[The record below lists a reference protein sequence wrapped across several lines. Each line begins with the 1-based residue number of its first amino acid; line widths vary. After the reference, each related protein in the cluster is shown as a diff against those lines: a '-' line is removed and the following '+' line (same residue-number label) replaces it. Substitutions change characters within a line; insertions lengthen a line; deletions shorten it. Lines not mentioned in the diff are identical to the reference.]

1 MKARLIATAAVI
13 SLGLG
18 GAAFAQTD
26 PSRSPSS
33 TPPGAGTP
41 PAASD
46 QTTPS
51 TGAPGTGS
59 GGSMGSGTT
68 NMPGSSMTTAPDAT
82 GGGMG
87 GSAMAG
93 VDARELLGADL
104 KNAENE
110 KIGEV
115 QAVQLDAAGKVR
127 SLIVGVG
134 GVLGLGARAVA
145 LEPSALSMADGG
157 DTVRTTLTKDQLKA
171 MPEYQY
177 SDKSYRGEVFSD
189 TGVVKK

>member
-26 PSRSPSS
+26 PSRSPTS

-51 TGAPGTGS
+51 TGSPG
-59 GGSMGSGTT
+59 MGSGTT
-68 NMPGSSMTTAPDAT
+68 NMPGSSTMTTAPAGT

-87 GSAMAG
+87 GGAMAG

-104 KNAENE
+104 KNAQNE

-115 QAVQLDAAGKVR
+115 QAVQLDSAGKVR

-145 LEPSALSMADGG
+145 VEPSALSVADGG

-171 MPEYQY
+171 MPEYEY

-189 TGVVKK
+189 SGVVKK